1 MIVEVIKAK
10 YVCGTKDF
18 LGCRKYFEKEQP
30 GQTTCLYCGHM
41 YLTWTNYKKFI
52 R

>member
-1 MIVEVIKAK
+1 MVEAIKAK

-18 LGCRKYFEKEQP
+18 PGCGKYFEKEQP
-30 GQTTCLYCGHM
+30 GTAICPYCGHK
-41 YLTWTNYKKFI
+41 YLTWTNYKNFI